1 MTTPLWLQRLT
12 HKWERKLKDPDYRKK
27 WLKLKVAKILAN
39 MAKNAHRNEEEP
51 WND

>member
-1 MTTPLWLQRLT
+1 MKSLFWQRFT

-27 WLKLKVAKILAN
+27 WLKLRVAKILAN
-39 MAKNAHRNEEEP
+39 MAKNSHRNEEEP